1 MRRMANIL
9 FLIIM
14 INSAL
19 MCQKEINS
27 HQQFD
32 CKNSCTV
39 YTRHSRLKNV
49 HEKLYQK
56 HYSNLRIVVYILFIN
71 KKVPFSAKTNS
82 DNVLQILLHNSPN
95 LYDRTKIPKS
105 FYECNYKGSN
115 QLLILF
121 HTYVWIH
128 ILSDMKFFNDLLS
141 NMSNPHKIF
150 IPLCDRHGETV
161 PPPSPCARRQHQQ

>member
-115 QLLILF
+115 QLYYFTHMFEFTFYQI
-121 HTYVWIH
+121 
-128 ILSDMKFFNDLLS
+128 
-141 NMSNPHKIF
+141 
-150 IPLCDRHGETV
+150 
-161 PPPSPCARRQHQQ
+161 